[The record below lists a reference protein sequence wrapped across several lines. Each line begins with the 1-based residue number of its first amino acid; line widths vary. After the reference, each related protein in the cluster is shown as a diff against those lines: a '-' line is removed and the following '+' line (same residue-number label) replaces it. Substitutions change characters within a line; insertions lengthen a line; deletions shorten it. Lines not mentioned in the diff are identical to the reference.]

1 MSHKIRTIW
10 WKQWQCPK
18 EYFFKLFKPALIHL
32 FSASEASSSV
42 SGVSSASS
50 TIKKVEV
57 AKKDLA
63 TAATIG
69 AAATTGKDTEAAKV
83 GQNGEEEVANQ
94 GGAEGED
101 TMKNLRK
108 TFAGIFGDTKLQ

>member
-1 MSHKIRTIW
+1 M
-10 WKQWQCPK
+10 
-18 EYFFKLFKPALIHL
+18 FL

-57 AKKDLA
+57 AKKDLTGA
-63 TAATIG
+63 VASSTVTKESDTAKKSVEENGDDELAAT
-69 AAATTGKDTEAAKV
+69 
-83 GQNGEEEVANQ
+83 
-94 GGAEGED
+94 GGVEGED

-108 TFAGIFGDTKLQ
+108 TFAGIFGDIKQ

>member
-1 MSHKIRTIW
+1 MIDTSKIKIRFLKRSAKTTH
-10 WKQWQCPK
+10 
-18 EYFFKLFKPALIHL
+18 YFS

-57 AKKDLA
+57 AKKDL
-63 TAATIG
+63 TAA
-69 AAATTGKDTEAAKV
+69 AANATSKDSDLGKASNV
-83 GQNGEEEVANQ
+83 GENGNDEVAAQ
-94 GGAEGED
+94 GGVEGED

-108 TFAGIFGDTKLQ
+108 TFAGIFGDIGQ

>member
-1 MSHKIRTIW
+1 MGNV
-10 WKQWQCPK
+10 
-18 EYFFKLFKPALIHL
+18 ALNL
-32 FSASEASSSV
+32 SSLVSASEASSSV

-63 TAATIG
+63 G
-69 AAATTGKDTEAAKV
+69 AVAPPKNLEVEKNNV
-83 GQNGEEEVANQ
+83 GENGDDEVAA
-94 GGAEGED
+94 GGGVEGED

-108 TFAGIFGDTKLQ
+108 TFAGIFGDIKQ